1 MQRMIAAYRNPDRTA
16 GREQLAAVIE
26 ALREGVPAALVE
38 LRRLGRTLH
47 QRAADVL
54 AYFERPGTSNGPP
67 RPPTA
72 GSNTC
77 GAPPSSFATS
87 PTTSP
92 DACSRPEA
100 SDPCYTVDC
109 DEPGNFGAVAQW
121 DPSLGEEERESP
133 GSPLPLPLG

>member
-1 MQRMIAAYRNPDRTA
+1 MQRMIAAHRNPDRTA

-72 GSNTC
+72 GSNPC
-77 GAPPSSFATS
+77 GAPPSRFATS
-87 PTTSP
+87 PTTALMWNS
-92 DACSRPEA
+92 
-100 SDPCYTVDC
+100 T
-109 DEPGNFGAVAQW
+109 
-121 DPSLGEEERESP
+121 
-133 GSPLPLPLG
+133 